1 MSRIRRGRPTDP
13 VGRALHEGLVGPR
26 ALVGTAYMAEPALR
40 AAYARDVAPRTEAA
54 LTRILEQ
61 HGVGARLKRPGR
73 ADRRRLRTLDL
84 GSGTGA
90 AGAALDRYFGAGG
103 VERTSVDRH
112 VVGPGIRN
120 LDLANPAS
128 VAALGGGFDLV
139 VASHL
144 LNELFVSSKGGGQVG
159 GQTDGQTDG
168 QTEERL
174 TRLAGL
180 VNRWGEDLLAPGGLV
195 VLIEPA
201 LRETSRDL
209 LQVRDRLLA
218 AGRLRVRAP
227 CLYRGP
233 CPALARERDW
243 CHDAAAGLETRRR
256 VDFSYLV
263 LDRSDDEIGGPIAD
277 DDAGPGACPEPSWSA
292 GADGAVAPGAGALV
306 RVVSDPMV
314 EKGKLRLFVCG
325 ERGRFPLVRLDRH
338 TSEQNRA
345 LDALARGDL
354 ARIPALAVASSL
366 VTDTGSEA
374 HRADGERVRT
384 DWSIERV
391 DPETL

>member
-1 MSRIRRGRPTDP
+1 M
-13 VGRALHEGLVGPR
+13 
-26 ALVGTAYMAEPALR
+26 R
-40 AAYARDVAPRTEAA
+40 AAYARDLAPRTEAA

-61 HGVGARLKRPGR
+61 RGVGARLKQTGR
-73 ADRRRLRTLDL
+73 ASGRPVRALDL

-90 AGAALDRYFGAGG
+90 VGSALDRYFGAGG

-128 VAALGGGFDLV
+128 VAVLGGGFDLV

-144 LNELFVSSKGGGQVG
+144 LNELLLDMQVHR
-159 GQTDGQTDG
+159 

-174 TRLAGL
+174 TRLAEL
-180 VNRWGEDLLAPGGLV
+180 VNRWGSDLLAPGGLI
-195 VLIEPA
+195 VLVEPA

-209 LQVRDRLLA
+209 LRVRDRLLA

-243 CHDAAAGLETRRR
+243 CHDAAPGLETRRR
-256 VDFSYLV
+256 VDYSYLV
-263 LDRSDDEIGGPIAD
+263 LDRNGDELGEPVGDGEGRPGPGG
-277 DDAGPGACPEPSWSA
+277 AGPEASWSA
-292 GADGAVAPGAGALV
+292 GADGSVAPEAGALV
-306 RVVSDPMV
+306 RVVSDPLV

-338 TSEQNRA
+338 VSEPNRS
-345 LDALARGDL
+345 LGALARGDL
-354 ARIPALAVASSL
+354 ARIPALAVASQAVGNAGL
-366 VTDTGSEA
+366 EA
-374 HRADGERVRT
+374 ERADGQRVGT
-384 DWSIERV
+384 DWSIERI
-391 DPETL
+391 DQESLPESLPDSQQ